1 MLPALAFIA
10 AIFCTMVLIPPLMK
24 RAQKF
29 SLIDLPNLRKIHV
42 QPVPRIGG
50 VAMLLGAML
59 PILVWAPHTRTVIS
73 YVLGALVLGGF
84 GLWDDRRDLDYR
96 LKFLGQFLAI
106 LIVVVGGGVSIQ
118 FLPGYGPH
126 PVAYWVAFPLTVF
139 ALLGITNAINLADGL
154 DGLAAGVTFISLIA
168 IAVLAYLAE
177 NLALLLLVL
186 AVLGCLVGFLR
197 FNTHPAAIFMG
208 DTGSQF
214 LGFSLG
220 IFVIL
225 TVGQRTFQIS
235 PCAPLLLLGVPILD
249 TLTVIVLRIRAGNSP
264 FRPDKNHL
272 HHKLLA
278 SGLDHYEAVLYIY
291 MVQALLV
298 CAGVLLRAQTS
309 WVNLLVFAAII
320 VFSLLVL
327 FVVAR
332 QRLAERHRVAP
343 VAGAFRLSQL
353 LQQCQQSGVLSR
365 YPLVFLGVGV
375 PLYLLWAAV
384 HVESLPRTA
393 QAISLGLWGLSL
405 ILWVVLRAHG
415 AFHAL
420 ERLALC
426 AGISAIV
433 YHSVLNGRYAESAL
447 VGEYWFLTGIVAA
460 IILVSRFA
468 QPRLFAVTTLDFL
481 VVFAVLGVPSLLD
494 RGIFNAD
501 LGQVAVKSVILY
513 YALELLILQT
523 AARAFWIRAS
533 HVAVLSVFLGHSV
546 WF

>member
-10 AIFCTMVLIPPLMK
+10 SIFCTMVLIPPLMQ
-24 RAQKF
+24 RAQRF

-50 VAMLLGAML
+50 VAMLLGAMV
-59 PILVWAPHTRTVIS
+59 PILMWAPHTRTVVS
-73 YVLGALVLGGF
+73 YVLGVLVLGGF

-96 LKFLGQFLAI
+96 LKVLGQFLAI

-126 PVAYWVAFPLTVF
+126 PVAYWVAFPLTIF

-177 NLALLLLVL
+177 NSVLLLLVL
-186 AVLGCLVGFLR
+186 PVLGCLVGFLR

-220 IFVIL
+220 ILVIQ
-225 TVGQRTFQIS
+225 TVGQPTFQIS

-249 TLTVIVLRIRAGNSP
+249 TLTVMVLRIRAGNSP

-278 SGLDHYEAVLYIY
+278 FGLDHYEAVLCIY
-291 MVQALLV
+291 VVQALLV
-298 CAGVLLRAQTS
+298 CAGVLLRAES
-309 WVNLLVFAAII
+309 CWVNLLVFGAII
-320 VFSLLVL
+320 FSSLLVL
-327 FVVAR
+327 LLVAP

-343 VAGAFRLSQL
+343 VAGTFRLSQL
-353 LQQCQQSGVLSR
+353 LQRCQRSGGLSR
-365 YPLVFLGVGV
+365 YPLVFLSAGV

-384 HVESLPRTA
+384 QVDSLPRTA
-393 QAISLGLWGLSL
+393 LAISFGLWALSL
-405 ILWVVLRAHG
+405 ILWVVLRAQG

-433 YHSVLNGRYAESAL
+433 YHSVLGGRYAESTL
-447 VGEYWFLTGIVAA
+447 VGEYWFLTGLVAA

-468 QPRLFAVTTLDFL
+468 QPRLFTVTTLDFL
-481 VVFAVLGVPSLLD
+481 VVFAVLGVPSLLG

-533 HVAVLSVFLGHSV
+533 NAAVLSVFLGHSV